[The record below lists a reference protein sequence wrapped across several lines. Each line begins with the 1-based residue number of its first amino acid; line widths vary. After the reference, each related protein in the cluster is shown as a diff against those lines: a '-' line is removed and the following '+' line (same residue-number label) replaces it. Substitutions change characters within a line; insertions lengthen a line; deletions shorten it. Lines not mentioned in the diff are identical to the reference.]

1 VYLPRLENVNR
12 RPNEAVLFEF
22 CDFLVTNVGNQVANT
37 NYACL
42 EKAWSLWATFRVEIN
57 VVVIA
62 IALVDQAP
70 NG

>member
-22 CDFLVTNVGNQVANT
+22 CDFLVTNVRNQVANT